1 MLLSSAVYSNR
12 RRAGLAGLA
21 RGADVIVITWLHRLL
36 AAFVL
41 AAATEEG
48 AAREAQAAVEE
59 TVASEAARLNN
70 AGIPGPLLAWQGHLR
85 HVAVVAGER
94 EDEMAGLLLNE
105 LGSHLHMIAEYEAA
119 RPYLEQALAI
129 FGKALGPEHPNTKI
143 VRENLESLGAW

>member
-12 RRAGLAGLA
+12 RRAGLTL
-21 RGADVIVITWLHRLL
+21 GADVIVITWMHRLL

-48 AAREAQAAVEE
+48 
-59 TVASEAARLNN
+59 
-70 AGIPGPLLAWQGHLR
+70 
-85 HVAVVAGER
+85 
-94 EDEMAGLLLNE
+94 
-105 LGSHLHMIAEYEAA
+105 AA